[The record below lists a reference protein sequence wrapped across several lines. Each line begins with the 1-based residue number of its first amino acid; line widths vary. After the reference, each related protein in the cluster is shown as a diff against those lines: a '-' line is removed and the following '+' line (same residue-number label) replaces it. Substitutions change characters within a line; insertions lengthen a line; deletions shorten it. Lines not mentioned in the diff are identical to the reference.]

1 MDFGLDLFDQW
12 LSNVSWIILH
22 VSINMGGNMDTL
34 YIYFRRTS
42 WQVGDT
48 PKPKILI
55 EIHVGG
61 GGWVKFKV
69 NLQIWSRTNIFTH
82 SEENTFICKLYKYS
96 STPAICFNEP
106 MFVQEKSDY
115 CKKCNL
121 SFIPSLHFT
130 SHMLVHSGGKPSR
143 ASLVRFPGPHY
154 IVSRGTWI
162 GQAMQ
167 CLFQKSIFLTN
178 LISNI
183 SWKNIFVF
191 HQYSATMWHHL

>member
-1 MDFGLDLFDQW
+1 MVVKRQLNNTSCQHQYGRKYGHTLHTFLAH
-12 LSNVSWIILH
+12 IL
-22 VSINMGGNMDTL
+22 
-34 YIYFRRTS
+34 R
-42 WQVGDT
+42 DT

-69 NLQIWSRTNIFTH
+69 NLQSRTNIFTH

-130 SHMLVHSGGKPSR
+130 SHMLVHSGGKPSQVPR
-143 ASLVRFPGPHY
+143 PTLHS
-154 IVSRGTWI
+154 
-162 GQAMQ
+162 
-167 CLFQKSIFLTN
+167 
-178 LISNI
+178 
-183 SWKNIFVF
+183 
-191 HQYSATMWHHL
+191 

>member
-1 MDFGLDLFDQW
+1 MVVFVCLHFLCGRETNLNQLLKVTWPFLFPFKQKCMDFGLDLFDQW

-34 YIYFRRTS
+34 YIYFRTS

-55 EIHVGG
+55 EIHVSWW
-61 GGWVKFKV
+61 WVGEIQSKSA
-69 NLQIWSRTNIFTH
+69 NLKSHKYIH

-130 SHMLVHSGGKPSR
+130 SHMLVHSGGKPSQVPR
-143 ASLVRFPGPHY
+143 PTLHS
-154 IVSRGTWI
+154 
-162 GQAMQ
+162 
-167 CLFQKSIFLTN
+167 
-178 LISNI
+178 
-183 SWKNIFVF
+183 
-191 HQYSATMWHHL
+191 

>member
-1 MDFGLDLFDQW
+1 MVVFVCLHFLCGRETNLNQLLKVTWPFLFPFKQKCMDFGLDLFDQW

-130 SHMLVHSGGKPSR
+130 SHMLVHSGGKPSQVPR
-143 ASLVRFPGPHY
+143 PTLHS
-154 IVSRGTWI
+154 
-162 GQAMQ
+162 
-167 CLFQKSIFLTN
+167 
-178 LISNI
+178 
-183 SWKNIFVF
+183 
-191 HQYSATMWHHL
+191 